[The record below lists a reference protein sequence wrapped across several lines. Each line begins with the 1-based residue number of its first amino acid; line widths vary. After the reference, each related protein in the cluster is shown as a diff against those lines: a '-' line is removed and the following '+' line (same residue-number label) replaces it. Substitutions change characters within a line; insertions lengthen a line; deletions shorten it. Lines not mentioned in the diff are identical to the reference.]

1 MNFVFYDTETT
12 GTDRHFDQ
20 ILQFA
25 AVLTDNDFQELD
37 RFDIRCRLMP
47 HIVPAPQALRA
58 TRITPR
64 MLTDTSLPSHFEAVG
79 EIANKLRSW
88 SPACFVGYNTLNFDE
103 PFLRQAFY
111 QTLHPIFLTNT
122 GGNTRADIYRLVQ
135 AVSILAPNRIVVP
148 LDDVGR
154 ESRRLDAIAPANG
167 FDHRNAHEAMADVQA
182 TIFMARLIRGRA
194 TELWQVL
201 MALTSKGPTVRRA
214 LSDSMLILVEIFGR
228 SPHVRRVIGC
238 GQNPDYD
245 AQIGVFDLS
254 FDPSNIIDHSVDELV
269 EVLNGQTKPIRVI
282 QTNNQPILLPMEFAP
297 RHERVPDIDEEALAA
312 RASVVL
318 ENIKFQERVGKAMS
332 KRFPPREPV
341 KFVEQRIYDG
351 FYTGKDGRL
360 MEQFHNANWSARPK
374 IIANIEDKRARELGY
389 RIIFFERP
397 ELLRPEIRSWYENW
411 ELKRLAAS
419 DEDLPFRT
427 LKRIVEEACE
437 LSEESDSDDK
447 QLMEEVAEWLKL
459 RLRETDAASCR

>member
-1 MNFVFYDTETT
+1 MGISGMNFVFYDTETT

-64 MLTDTSLPSHFEAVG
+64 MLTDTSLPSHFEAFG
-79 EIANKLRSW
+79 EIANKLRKW

-135 AVSILAPNRIVVP
+135 AVSILAPNAIVVP
-148 LDDVGR
+148 LDDVGK
-154 ESRRLDAIAPANG
+154 ESRRLDTIAPANG

-182 TIFMARLIRGRA
+182 TIFMAQLIRDRA
-194 TELWQVL
+194 PELWEAL
-201 MALTSKGPTVRRA
+201 MELNSKGSTVQRA
-214 LSDSMLILVEIFGR
+214 LSGSVLILVELFGK
-228 SPHVRRVIGC
+228 SSHVRRVIGC

-269 EVLNGQTKPIRVI
+269 EVLNGQPKPIRVI
-282 QTNNQPILLPMEFAP
+282 QTNNQPILLPMEFAL
-297 RHERVPDIDEEALAA
+297 RHERVPDLYEKTLAA

-318 ENIKFQERVGKAMS
+318 ENIKFQERVGKAIS

-351 FYTGKDGRL
+351 FYTGKDSRL
-360 MEQFHNANWSARPK
+360 MEQFHNADWSVRPN

-389 RIIFFERP
+389 RIIFLERP
-397 ELLRPEIRSWYENW
+397 ELLRPEIRS
-411 ELKRLAAS
+411 
-419 DEDLPFRT
+419 
-427 LKRIVEEACE
+427 
-437 LSEESDSDDK
+437 
-447 QLMEEVAEWLKL
+447 
-459 RLRETDAASCR
+459 